1 MVDQE
6 LFDAIRRFR
15 KENLL
20 TQNELAAYLGVNQKT
35 VSRWERGVDQPS
47 PEIRERLMKLLRE
60 GGESQPAFYEAIR
73 TAAVPIALV
82 DADGK
87 VLVAS
92 PSYGAPEQKAAP
104 GTMPT
109 VLVIEDDELVLKATQ
124 AVLRRWHFLSVGAT
138 NGQTALDM
146 VTSGKV
152 RPSAAIIDFLLPG
165 PLDGIDTAI
174 ALRQAI
180 PNLPVLI
187 VSGEATPERM
197 KKIQASG
204 LTFISKPVDTEAV
217 KTALAALV
225 AGNS

>member
-1 MVDQE
+1 MVDLE
-6 LFDAIRRFR
+6 LFETIRRFR

-20 TQNELAAYLGVNQKT
+20 TQNELAAFLGVNQKT
-35 VSRWERGVDQPS
+35 VSRWERGIDQPS

-60 GGESQPAFYEAIR
+60 GGETQPAFYDAIR
-73 TAAVPIALV
+73 NAAVPIALV

-92 PSYGAPEQKAAP
+92 HSYGAPGQDPAP
-104 GTMPT
+104 GKMPT

-138 NGQTALDM
+138 NGHAALDM
-146 VTSGKV
+146 VRSGKV

-165 PLDGIDTAI
+165 PLDGIDTAV

-180 PNLPVLI
+180 PGLPILI

-225 AGNS
+225 AANQ